1 MISKSLS
8 KITIAY
14 DSSLNKIHIEIADS
28 NNNYK
33 CMGCSEKLIV
43 CNKGKK
49 RNHYYRHQKESSCDG
64 ICKIEKERKKKEE
77 EEEKQKSLDL
87 YNFQMECN
95 KKRKEEAIKK
105 IEEEEAIKKI
115 EEEEERKE
123 EEINR
128 KKREEEERIRKKKE
142 EEINRKKREEEE
154 RIRGTDEERIEAAGS
169 VMAASGTATLD
180 DIKRIRKG
188 QREEFEALLK
198 LWNERM
204 KKKKE
209 KEKNY

>member
-28 NNNYK
+28 INNYK

-77 EEEKQKSLDL
+77 ERKKKEEEEEIQKRLDL
-87 YNFQMECN
+87 YHFEMECN
-95 KKRKEEAIKK
+95 KKREKEAIKK
-105 IEEEEAIKKI
+105 IEEERKKKEEEEAIKKI
-115 EEEEERKE
+115 EEEEER
-123 EEINR
+123 IR
-128 KKREEEERIRKKKE
+128 KKRAEEAIKKRAEEAQNRLDNKLNKYIPHYEVIDGVKYDGKTRKKV
-142 EEINRKKREEEE
+142 
-154 RIRGTDEERIEAAGS
+154 GVTS
-169 VMAASGTATLD
+169 VPNGKYA
-180 DIKRIRKG
+180 
-188 QREEFEALLK
+188 
-198 LWNERM
+198 
-204 KKKKE
+204 
-209 KEKNY
+209 Y

>member
-28 NNNYK
+28 INNYK

-77 EEEKQKSLDL
+77 ERKKKEEEEEIQKRLDL
-87 YNFQMECN
+87 YHFEMECN
-95 KKRKEEAIKK
+95 KKREKEAIKK
-105 IEEEEAIKKI
+105 IEEERKKKEEEEAIKKI
-115 EEEEERKE
+115 EEEEERKKKE
-123 EEINR
+123 EEEAI
-128 KKREEEERIRKKKE
+128 KKIEEEEERIRKKRAE
-142 EEINRKKREEEE
+142 EAIKKRAEEAQNRLDNKLNKYIPHYEVIDGVKYDGKTRKKV
-154 RIRGTDEERIEAAGS
+154 GVTS
-169 VMAASGTATLD
+169 VPNGKYA
-180 DIKRIRKG
+180 
-188 QREEFEALLK
+188 
-198 LWNERM
+198 
-204 KKKKE
+204 
-209 KEKNY
+209 Y

>member
-28 NNNYK
+28 INNYK

-77 EEEKQKSLDL
+77 ERKKKEEEEEIQKRLDL
-87 YNFQMECN
+87 YHFEMECN
-95 KKRKEEAIKK
+95 KKREK
-105 IEEEEAIKKI
+105 EAIKKI
-115 EEEEERKE
+115 EEEEER
-123 EEINR
+123 IR
-128 KKREEEERIRKKKE
+128 KKRAEEAIKKRAEEAQNRLDNKLNKYIPHYEVIDGVKYDGKTRKKV
-142 EEINRKKREEEE
+142 
-154 RIRGTDEERIEAAGS
+154 GVTS
-169 VMAASGTATLD
+169 VPNGKYA
-180 DIKRIRKG
+180 
-188 QREEFEALLK
+188 
-198 LWNERM
+198 
-204 KKKKE
+204 
-209 KEKNY
+209 Y